1 MANAPIIV
9 AEGDEELEVEYDSDG
24 NPVFSESSKV
34 IDPLPPVDHSAVREM
49 GGASYIFILETPD
62 SPECT

>member
-9 AEGDEELEVEYDSDG
+9 GEGDDDIEVEYDSDG

-34 IDPLPPVDHSAVREM
+34 IDPLPPIDHSAVCVCGR
-49 GGASYIFILETPD
+49 AWWVWSQSY
-62 SPECT
+62 S

>member
-9 AEGDEELEVEYDSDG
+9 ADGDDELEVEYDSDG

-34 IDPLPPVDHSAVREM
+34 IDPLPPVDHSSV
-49 GGASYIFILETPD
+49 
-62 SPECT
+62 CVQV